1 MMGEKRTESLL
12 VALAVSGVLV
22 FSLTPSP
29 LLRFG
34 VSRLP
39 ALHRTYQYQGSSV
52 ANPGSKKGMRANRL
66 LEPVRITGARTRQ
79 AAKPLNLVHK
89 YSGQR

>member
-12 VALAVSGVLV
+12 ALAVSGVLV

-39 ALHRTYQYQGSSV
+39 ALHRDLIESHREQHNNLYRIPSSV
-52 ANPGSKKGMRANRL
+52 CSSNRRKKNYTFLFGN
-66 LEPVRITGARTRQ
+66 VFFGAG
-79 AAKPLNLVHK
+79 VE
-89 YSGQR
+89 SF

>member
-1 MMGEKRTESLL
+1 MWIRWIRIRIRNTAPNNDTYPGGVLMMGEKRTESLL

-39 ALHRTYQYQGSSV
+39 ALHRICQHQGIDVFVQLSR
-52 ANPGSKKGMRANRL
+52 PRL
-66 LEPVRITGARTRQ
+66 CT
-79 AAKPLNLVHK
+79 
-89 YSGQR
+89 

>member
-29 LLRFG
+29 RLRFG

-39 ALHRTYQYQGSSV
+39 ALHRIYQCQGQCC
-52 ANPGSKKGMRANRL
+52 GSGMFICIIKL
-66 LEPVRITGARTRQ
+66 ITEKIVT
-79 AAKPLNLVHK
+79 
-89 YSGQR
+89 

>member
-29 LLRFG
+29 LLKFG

-39 ALHRTYQYQGSSV
+39 ALHRIYQ
-52 ANPGSKKGMRANRL
+52 
-66 LEPVRITGARTRQ
+66 
-79 AAKPLNLVHK
+79 H
-89 YSGQR
+89 

>member
-1 MMGEKRTESLL
+1 MGEKRTESLL
-12 VALAVSGVLV
+12 VALGVSGVLV

-39 ALHRTYQYQGSSV
+39 ALHRIYHHQGISV
-52 ANPGSKKGMRANRL
+52 ADPGCLFRIQGQKDSRIRIRSK
-66 LEPVRITGARTRQ
+66 
-79 AAKPLNLVHK
+79 
-89 YSGQR
+89 